1 MKKLFPSLLILILV
15 ASLILLFK
23 NGLTEDKQPGGTCSQ
38 VVCPA
43 SGASGVTIDIYDGS
57 GTLVASCNTGS
68 AICCT
73 ITGLITGNTYTA
85 VYHGSTCAK
94 ERVKFIACTGG
105 NLQVPG
111 CP

>member
-1 MKKLFPSLLILILV
+1 MKKLVPSLLVLILV

-23 NGLTEDKQPGGTCSQ
+23 NGLTEDKLGGTCSQ

-57 GTLVASCNTGS
+57 GTFVTSCNTGG
-68 AICCT
+68 AVCCT

-85 VYHGSTCAK
+85 VYHGSTCAND
-94 ERVKFIACTGG
+94 RVKFTACTGG